1 MKSKNPIRELLEKE
15 QADTPAKVKL
25 VSYLRRKQANL
36 VDKEISDILHS
47 IKRFVRVTHKIYKEP
62 QAIVSYQQTKG
73 ASGKNVLKRIYDTNL
88 DEIVK
93 VKEKNQERLSVDDFR
108 KLHKSVTKTKYD

>member
-1 MKSKNPIRELLEKE
+1 VKSKNPIRDLLEKE

-25 VSYLRRKQANL
+25 VSYLRKKQTNL
-36 VDKEISDILHS
+36 TDKEISDILHS

-62 QAIVSYQQTKG
+62 QAIVSYQHIKG
-73 ASGKNVLKRIYDTNL
+73 ADGKKMLKRVYDTSL
-88 DEIVK
+88 DETLK
-93 VKEKNQERLSVDDFR
+93 VKDKDQMGLSIDDFR